1 MGDKLKPVAEK
12 PEPVAGK
19 PEPVAEKCLTLAE
32 ARLLTVTAISI
43 WALSSCRVVSN

>member
-1 MGDKLKPVAEK
+1 MGDKLKPVAKK

-19 PEPVAEKCLTLAE
+19 RLTLAE

-43 WALSSCRVVSN
+43 WALSISRVVSR